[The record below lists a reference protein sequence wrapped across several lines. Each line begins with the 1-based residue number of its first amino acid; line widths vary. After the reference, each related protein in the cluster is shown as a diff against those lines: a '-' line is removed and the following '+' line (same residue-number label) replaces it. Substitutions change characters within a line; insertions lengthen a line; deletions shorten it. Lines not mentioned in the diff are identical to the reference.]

1 MASTAVPNA
10 PIPATSRTQR
20 RAGRTG
26 RSRFLALSLA
36 ALATGIACLLGMAGC
51 DATTV
56 DVYVATS
63 QTTMAADGST
73 VSTTTRTLDENGN
86 AVETDVTDATAAGA
100 ESAATTEGASGQDGQ
115 AVTFDVY
122 GVAEPATGSCDYDL
136 DDYGQPTRIT
146 YYDEAGAVVSERTLA
161 YGDAQGHLVSET
173 YTTQGFSCT
182 TTYDS
187 QDGWPLTGSATVGET
202 TVDVEFVYEI
212 SETGSVEVQHVTVDG
227 QDVARYSYAY
237 EEYDGSLE
245 VSRRDNPDGSSTSYT
260 YELVESPSP
269 YAMVRALVH
278 EVDYEA
284 LLPYLGL

>member
-1 MASTAVPNA
+1 MAPTAAPNSVSTAG
-10 PIPATSRTQR
+10 RTRR
-20 RAGRTG
+20 RAGRG
-26 RSRFLALSLA
+26 RSLALGLA
-36 ALATGIACLLGMAGC
+36 VLATGIACLLGMAGC

-56 DVYVATS
+56 DAYVATS
-63 QTTMAADGST
+63 QTTAAADGST

-86 AVETDVTDATAAGA
+86 VVETDVTDATAAGV

-146 YYDEAGAVVSERTLA
+146 YSDEAGTVVSERTLT

-173 YTTQGFSCT
+173 YTTQGFSYT

-187 QDGWPLTGSATVGET
+187 QDGWPLTGSVTVNGT

-245 VSRRDNPDGSSTSYT
+245 VSRRDNPDGTSTSYT
-260 YELVESPSP
+260 YELVENPSP

>member
-10 PIPATSRTQR
+10 PIPATSRTHR
-20 RAGRTG
+20 RADRG
-26 RSRFLALSLA
+26 RFLALGLA
-36 ALATGIACLLGMAGC
+36 ALATGVACLLGMAGC

-63 QTTMAADGST
+63 QTTTAADGST

-86 AVETDVTDATAAGA
+86 AVETDVTGTPEA
-100 ESAATTEGASGQDGQ
+100 EGSAPGQDGQ
-115 AVTFDVY
+115 AATFDVY

-146 YYDEAGAVVSERTLA
+146 YYDEAGTVVSERTLT

-173 YTTQGFSCT
+173 YTTQGFSYT

-187 QDGWPLTGSATVGET
+187 QDGWPLTGSVTANGT
-202 TVDVEFVYEI
+202 TVDVEFVYEV

-227 QDVARYSYAY
+227 RDVARYSYAY
-237 EEYDGSLE
+237 EEYDGTLE
-245 VSRRDNPDGSSTSYT
+245 VSRRDNPDGTSTSYT
-260 YELVESPSP
+260 YELVENPSP